1 MAESSSIV
9 DSNSAE
15 VMPSSSSATDSLSA
29 LVSIAETMHGDRLS
43 VMRDQGDYAFI
54 VRFKLSE
61 NVTAQFCIS
70 ETSNLMDI
78 FLKGEKLSTSMRESF
93 NTAIEAVRAKMDL
106 IDALEV
112 SDSWWSENQPS
123 PSNTL
128 TPRQRDKKNKS
139 KAKTEPTTAP
149 DADEGSQGMKPAQA
163 VISRVLWDESLPVD
177 KFVVG
182 YIDRFIGVIEKPF
195 DAFCWQS
202 FAEVDPETSAIPRH
216 RIQYFKLGDLIVWD
230 KTKRLDLIFGSGN
243 PPSVAPFTLEEV
255 LDRYRQENNEDVGES
270 NFDEYSVC
278 PEVKDVPKGARPN
291 YYLSIPLRSPELI
304 AKVRAIQRSFGDE
317 FPELVKIVVKEED
330 LHVTLCVF
338 CTDDVQSIVRV
349 LDSAR
354 SELQAI
360 IADLE
365 LRVKNIA
372 VVQEH
377 RILCAQ
383 FDRKR
388 IQTIINC
395 LATRMTKTNVQCFW
409 PERLHLTLVRLKSPK
424 DVSSWTKMELASSA
438 WRLPGAIAGASL
450 SLKAIGARQELLSE
464 TFIAETSKYN
474 LEEQDMPASAKLIG
488 YHVRDA
494 YLLGGLHNAI
504 YQAASS
510 GSRACAFFFEEPRSW
525 NAFIAPPDS
534 EVEQFKEACQKCG
547 IAPEHIVP
555 HGEYILN
562 LGSVD
567 DSVRQKS
574 QERVIAHVQ
583 FCHRLGIRLYNFH
596 PGALSHGDTLSEFM
610 DRLMASINL
619 IISQTSET
627 SVRLLLETAAG
638 QNNETG
644 RTFEEIR
651 NMVDLVEDQSR
662 IGVCLDTCH
671 VFAAGYDLR
680 SKSAYEKTMAK
691 FGAVIGFDKLGAV
704 HLNDSKGPLGGR
716 LDRHEVIGKGQMGV
730 EPFDYLVNDPRFDN
744 VPMVLETPFSHDHH
758 LEEIQLLHSLHRCSP
773 MPHSVVVDLTKYDG
787 MAERL
792 TASQAA
798 DMKQMS
804 ADIRVFFEENSQKQA
819 TSDWK
824 QLVTDRLQSE
834 IAKLIDG
841 ATIQMIGGSVNGLGV
856 DRSDVDLALLI
867 DGGVELT
874 WQRAMDTLR
883 SLKDPLQKSLDAKT
897 ELRAGAIPILRLTL
911 NSGLQ
916 LDINCNQPS
925 SIQDANLL
933 RAYADLDPAFPAIC
947 IVVKAWA
954 QRRGLN
960 VALNGY
966 LNNYCFVLLVVH
978 YMHAIGRLP
987 CLNRNLKHIDWM
999 RPVDRAE
1006 LLELASCASLD
1017 HSLSELLMGFFTYYI
1032 AFDFD
1037 SFWISIADG
1046 TKRSRHELP
1055 ADAQEYLVYIEDPFE
1070 LKNTSRC
1077 VLEEGDLQD
1086 IKNALTNTCD
1096 QLIDCCKLTSI
1107 L

>member
-9 DSNSAE
+9 KSNSAE

-29 LVSIAETMHGDRLS
+29 LISIAETMHGGRLS
-43 VMRDQGDYAFI
+43 VLQDQDDYAFI

-78 FLKGEKLSTSMRESF
+78 FLKGDKLSTSMRESF
-93 NTAIEAVRAKMDL
+93 NTAIQPVRTKMDL

-123 PSNTL
+123 PSSTR
-128 TPRQRDKKNKS
+128 TPRLREKKNKS
-139 KAKTEPTTAP
+139 KAKTNTATAP
-149 DADEGSQGMKPAQA
+149 DTDEGGQGMKSAQA
-163 VISRVLWDESLPVD
+163 VVSRLLWDKSLPVD
-177 KFVVG
+177 RFVVG
-182 YIDRFIGVIEKPF
+182 YNDRFIGLKEKKF
-195 DAFCWQS
+195 NAFCWHS

-216 RIQYFKLGDLIVWD
+216 RIQYFKLGDVIVWD

-255 LDRYRQENNEDVGES
+255 LDRYREENNENIDES
-270 NFDEYSVC
+270 ENNADEYSVC
-278 PEVKDVPKGARPN
+278 PEVMDVPKWARPN
-291 YYLSIPLRSPELI
+291 YYLSIPLRAPELI
-304 AKVRAIQRSFGDE
+304 AKE
-317 FPELVKIVVKEED
+317 Y
-330 LHVTLCVF
+330 
-338 CTDDVQSIVRV
+338 
-349 LDSAR
+349 
-354 SELQAI
+354 
-360 IADLE
+360 
-365 LRVKNIA
+365 
-372 VVQEH
+372 

-383 FDRKR
+383 FDRKQ
-388 IQTIINC
+388 IQSIINC
-395 LATRMTKTNVQCFW
+395 LATRMNIMNVQCFW
-409 PERLHLTLVRLKSPK
+409 PERLHLTLVYLKPPK
-424 DVSSWTKMELASSA
+424 DGSLWTKMEQASSA
-438 WRLPGAIAGASL
+438 FRLYGAIAGVSL

-464 TFIAETSKYN
+464 TFFAATSKN
-474 LEEQDMPASAKLIG
+474 SLEEQD
-488 YHVRDA
+488 
-494 YLLGGLHNAI
+494 
-504 YQAASS
+504 
-510 GSRACAFFFEEPRSW
+510 
-525 NAFIAPPDS
+525 
-534 EVEQFKEACQKCG
+534 
-547 IAPEHIVP
+547 
-555 HGEYILN
+555 
-562 LGSVD
+562 
-567 DSVRQKS
+567 
-574 QERVIAHVQ
+574 
-583 FCHRLGIRLYNFH
+583 
-596 PGALSHGDTLSEFM
+596 
-610 DRLMASINL
+610 
-619 IISQTSET
+619 
-627 SVRLLLETAAG
+627 
-638 QNNETG
+638 
-644 RTFEEIR
+644 
-651 NMVDLVEDQSR
+651 
-662 IGVCLDTCH
+662 
-671 VFAAGYDLR
+671 
-680 SKSAYEKTMAK
+680 
-691 FGAVIGFDKLGAV
+691 
-704 HLNDSKGPLGGR
+704 
-716 LDRHEVIGKGQMGV
+716 
-730 EPFDYLVNDPRFDN
+730 
-744 VPMVLETPFSHDHH
+744 
-758 LEEIQLLHSLHRCSP
+758 EEIQQSPSLHRCSP
-773 MPHSVVVDLTKYDG
+773 VPHSVVVDLTKYDG

-792 TASQAA
+792 IASQAA

-841 ATIQMIGGSVNGLGV
+841 ATIQMIGGSMNGLGV

-987 CLNRNLKHIDWM
+987 CLNRKLKHIDWM

-1006 LLELASCASLD
+1006 LLELASCASRD

-1046 TKRSRHELP
+1046 TKRSRNELP
-1055 ADAQEYLVYIEDPFE
+1055 AEAQLYLVYIEDPFDR
-1070 LKNTSRC
+1070 KNTSRR
-1077 VLEEGDLQD
+1077 VLDERNLQD

-1096 QLIDCCKLTSI
+1096 QLIDCCKLASI